1 MSIFK
6 KLKQAAVKEVIGSTL
21 KSSVAPATFGKKS
34 KAAAVLLGVAA
45 TVTAVAEYL

>member
-21 KSSVAPATFGKKS
+21 KSSVAPAALGKKS
-34 KAAAVLLGVAA
+34 KAAAALIAVAGIA
-45 TVTAVAEYL
+45 TAVAEYL